1 MKNKIIKVRE
11 FVNNNSLIIFITV
24 LIIFFTSVFIGI
36 SLIFVKEI
44 NVMQE
49 KINIVQEKMTKLLE
63 ENEALKAE
71 NNEIKEKLELVEEVF
86 LEAEKI
92 KDFIRNKRSQ
102 VENMKF
108 KNASVR
114 KIPQEEISEITY
126 AIIFTS
132 KMCGVSTKR
141 VTTIAWIE
149 TWFDREAIGKKC
161 GEHGLIQV
169 WWPTFRY
176 IKNSMNLN
184 VDYYNWRDTLIVG
197 AIYLKDLE
205 NKFKYH
211 KNRDDLIFAAY
222 NAGASRPPNVI
233 LKRAANYV
241 SNARNTYKEV
251 SRML

>member
-1 MKNKIIKVRE
+1 MKNKIIEARE
-11 FVNNNSLIIFITV
+11 FVNNNSLIIFTTV
-24 LIIFFTSVFIGI
+24 LIIFFTSVFTHI
-36 SLIFVKEI
+36 SFIFVKEI
-44 NVMQE
+44 NV
-49 KINIVQEKMTKLLE
+49 VQEKMTKLLE

-114 KIPQEEISEITY
+114 KISQEEISEITY

-132 KMCGVSTKR
+132 RMCGVSTKR

-161 GEHGLIQV
+161 GERGLIQV
-169 WWPTFRY
+169 WWPTFKY
-176 IKNSMNLN
+176 IKNSLNLN

-222 NAGASRPPNVI
+222 NAGASRSPDVI

-241 SNARNTYKEV
+241 NNARNTYKEV
-251 SRML
+251 LRML

>member
-1 MKNKIIKVRE
+1 MKNKIIEARE
-11 FVNNNSLIIFITV
+11 FVNNNSLIIFTTV
-24 LIIFFTSVFIGI
+24 LIIFFTSVFIHI

-44 NVMQE
+44 NV
-49 KINIVQEKMTKLLE
+49 VQEKMTKLLE

-114 KIPQEEISEITY
+114 KISQEEISEITY

-132 KMCGVSTKR
+132 RMCGVSTKR
-141 VTTIAWIE
+141 VATIAWIE
-149 TWFDREAIGKKC
+149 TWFDREAIGKKY
-161 GEHGLIQV
+161 GERGLIQV
-169 WWPTFRY
+169 WWPTFKY

-222 NAGASRPPNVI
+222 NAGASRPPDVI

-241 SNARNTYKEV
+241 NNARNTYKEV
-251 SRML
+251 LRML